1 MNADM
6 GDGDFGIQAE
16 INMVPFIDVVLVVL
30 IIFMVMTPILVRS
43 QIQVKLPTAASVAPI
58 PQNAPVE
65 IQVTKAGQILLGGRP
80 VADDQLDAVLAAA
93 VKNPPEDLVVVEA
106 DGAVPFDRVVRVM
119 DAAKK
124 LGVIKLGVGVQQK
137 KASRP

>member
-6 GDGDFGIQAE
+6 GDNDFGIQAE
-16 INMVPFIDVVLVVL
+16 INMVPFIDIALVLL

-43 QIQVKLPTAASVAPI
+43 QIQVKLPTAAAVSPV

-65 IQVTKAGQILLGGRP
+65 VQVTKAGEILLAGQP
-80 VADDQLDAVLAAA
+80 VADGQLDEALKALL
-93 VKNPPEDLVVVEA
+93 KNPAEDLVMVEA
-106 DGAVPFDRVVRVM
+106 DGAVPFERVVRVM

-137 KASRP
+137 KSTRP